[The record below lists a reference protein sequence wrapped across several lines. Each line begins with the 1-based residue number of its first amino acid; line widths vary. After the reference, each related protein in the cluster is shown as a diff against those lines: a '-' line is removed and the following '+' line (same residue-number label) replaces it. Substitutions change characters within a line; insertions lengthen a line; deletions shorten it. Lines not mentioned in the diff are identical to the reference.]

1 MCIDLRSLSL
11 TVSAGE
17 MAERVSSVDVGH
29 VRNTRT
35 DRQHGC
41 VAANVSRFTMKVG
54 GKPRSVWVQARPE
67 LQEFPLDELRDIRLN
82 NIENHLYALFERRK
96 DNPLVVSSLQ
106 LLGFCQQNT
115 KTLTTGFR
123 MAA

>member
-67 LQEFPLDELRDIRLN
+67 LVARISVGRVARYSSQQ
-82 NIENHLYALFERRK
+82 HRK
-96 DNPLVVSSLQ
+96 SLVRA
-106 LLGFCQQNT
+106 F
-115 KTLTTGFR
+115 
-123 MAA
+123 